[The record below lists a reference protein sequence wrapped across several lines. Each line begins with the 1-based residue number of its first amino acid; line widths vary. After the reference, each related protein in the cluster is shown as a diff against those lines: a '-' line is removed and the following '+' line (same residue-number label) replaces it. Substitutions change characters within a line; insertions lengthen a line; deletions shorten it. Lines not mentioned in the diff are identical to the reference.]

1 MELEDKKQRMTIFW
15 GLQYL
20 QLKTRNKSMI
30 LILMNLRKTLV
41 KIFNFETD
49 DDNRKIKSNVHDY
62 LWLHSHSYP
71 SILTVEGEYINDCVI
86 KKTDLLR
93 RKT

>member
-1 MELEDKKQRMTIFW
+1 
-15 GLQYL
+15 
-20 QLKTRNKSMI
+20 MI

-62 LWLHSHSYP
+62 L
-71 SILTVEGEYINDCVI
+71 
-86 KKTDLLR
+86 
-93 RKT
+93 

>member
-1 MELEDKKQRMTIFW
+1 MELEDKKQRMTIFG

-71 SILTVEGEYINDCVI
+71 SILTVEGEYINDFVI